1 MSNRWLGIDQNSYQA
16 KLKKAHTSPVAS
28 NVIQQ
33 KALKLADK
41 LKQGYLIKEYSKR
54 GESQSAH
61 IEQIPEV
68 REELKDVLK
77 KCRKE
82 DIFNCDETGGFY
94 W

>member
-1 MSNRWLGIDQNSYQA
+1 MDSRDTI
-16 KLKKAHTSPVAS
+16 PS

-33 KALKLADK
+33 KALKFADK
-41 LKQGYLIKEYSKR
+41 LKQGYLIKEHNKR
-54 GESQSAH
+54 GESQSAP

-82 DIFNCDETGGFY
+82 NIFNCDETGGHY
-94 W
+94 WKMEPTHGLSTTPCQA